1 MQIKPIIISSS
12 DDMLDDIEHHF
23 KVVAGPGAGK
33 TRWLSN
39 HIRNVLSNSARL
51 NKCRNIAC
59 ITYTNVG
66 VETIISRQGD
76 SIDNVE
82 VSTIHSFLYKHVVK
96 PYIFL
101 IKDEFGLDPG
111 KIDGHDELVPSGGF
125 VYQWKKKTNQ
135 TKTLTDDTEVIK
147 ALCALCWQFNGNEEL
162 ELKLRDVWRGKA
174 GKYNIKKNSY
184 MTYKEM
190 WWEKSR
196 LHHDDVLFFSHT
208 LLKRYPD
215 VLRVLRGKFPYFYVD
230 EFQDTN
236 PIQTKI
242 IEMLSEKETI
252 VGVIGDKAQSIY
264 GFQGAEVRQFEE
276 FDLPGMKNYQIK
288 NNHRST
294 EEILTV
300 LNNIRVDITQKSP
313 DGKRGEQPLILICPP
328 LTAYKKVREIACND
342 NVCTLSYAN
351 ITSNEMKSEYAGI
364 GKDDLFIKLIIAD
377 STDRGKIISATIK
390 GIEYARQNKFKD
402 AIKEVKKICKFKDE
416 FEKQKTAIKIIHV
429 MLNKYKSY
437 MNGNLYDFYDVLKET
452 GLITMTR
459 INTSRASK
467 VKSFY
472 DDTAYKEIA
481 LWVRYNDDDSLHRT
495 VHKSKGDEFES
506 VLLIVKG
513 NRKLSFKE
521 ESALSFLL
529 NPDLNNEDHRVYYV
543 ALSRA
548 KKNLFI
554 NVPELSAQGIEKVES
569 IGFDVLDLREE
580 S

>member
-1 MQIKPIIISSS
+1 MQVELIDIGSS
-12 DDMLDDIEHHF
+12 DEMLEDIEHPF

-39 HIRNVLSNSARL
+39 HIRNVLSNSVRL

-66 VETIISRQGD
+66 VETILKRLGD

-101 IKDEFGLDPG
+101 IADEFGLDPA

-125 VYQWKKKTNQ
+125 VFQWKKRTSQ
-135 TKTLTDDTEVIK
+135 IKTLTDDTEVIK
-147 ALCALCWQFNGNEEL
+147 ALCALCWQFNGSGEL

-174 GKYNIKKNSY
+174 GKYNIRKNSY

-190 WWEKSR
+190 WWERNR
-196 LHHDDVLFFSHT
+196 LHHDDVLFFSYT

-215 VLRVLRGKFPYFYVD
+215 ILRVLRSKSPYFFVD

-264 GFQGAEVRQFEE
+264 GFQGADVSQFEG
-276 FDLPGMKNYQIK
+276 FDLPGMKNYQIN

-300 LNNIRVDITQKSP
+300 LNNIRVDITQRSP
-313 DGKRGEQPLILICPP
+313 DDKKGRKPLALICSP
-328 LTAYKKVREIACND
+328 LTAFKKVREIAGNN
-342 NVCTLSYAN
+342 NVCTLSYKN
-351 ITSNEMKSEYAGI
+351 VTSNEMKSEHI
-364 GKDDLFIKLIIAD
+364 GVGNDDLFIKLLTSD
-377 STDRGKIISATIK
+377 SSDRGKIVSATIK
-390 GIEYARQNKFKD
+390 GVEYARQNKFKD
-402 AIKEVKKICKFKDE
+402 AMKEVKKICKSKDD
-416 FEKQKTAIKIIHV
+416 FEKQKTAIKIIHA
-429 MLNKYKSY
+429 MLDKYDNYAS
-437 MNGNLYDFYDVLKET
+437 GRLYDFYGVLKET
-452 GLITMTR
+452 ALIDM
-459 INTSRASK
+459 NKFKAGSSK

-472 DDTAYKEIA
+472 ENTTYKETV
-481 LWVRYNDDDSLHRT
+481 LWMKYNDDDSLHRT
-495 VHKSKGDEFES
+495 IHKSKGDEFES

-513 NRKLSFKE
+513 DKKQSFKE
-521 ESALSFLL
+521 EKALSFLL
-529 NPDLNNEDHRVYYV
+529 KPDLNNEDHRVYYV

-554 NVPELSAQGIEKVES
+554 NVPGLSAQGIEKIKG
-569 IGFDVLDLREE
+569 IGFDVQDLGSE